1 MRYKTVAEIVDYSRE
16 IHRALSAQYAELEQL
31 ASTEQAQFLL
41 DYLNRHEQHMAQ
53 ALSQFQG
60 DGAQAILNSWLQ
72 YSPEFYP
79 QSLPELVDKVR
90 GARLKD
96 VRDIVRVA
104 LEVDDY
110 LVKIYQEILENT
122 DSAKVREVL
131 SNLLQMEEKLRDN
144 LAAVLEPFTDR

>member
-1 MRYKTVAEIVDYSRE
+1 MRFKTVGEIVDYSRE

-41 DYLNRHEQHMAQ
+41 DYLNRHERHMAQ
-53 ALSQFQG
+53 ALTRFQG
-60 DGAQAILNSWLQ
+60 DAAQAILNTWLQ
-72 YSPEFYP
+72 YSPEFCP
-79 QSLPELVDKVR
+79 QFLPELVDKVR
-90 GARLKD
+90 SARLSD

-110 LVKIYQEILENT
+110 LVTIYREMLENT
-122 DSAKVREVL
+122 GSAKVREVL

-144 LAAVLEPFTDR
+144 LAAAVEPFADC